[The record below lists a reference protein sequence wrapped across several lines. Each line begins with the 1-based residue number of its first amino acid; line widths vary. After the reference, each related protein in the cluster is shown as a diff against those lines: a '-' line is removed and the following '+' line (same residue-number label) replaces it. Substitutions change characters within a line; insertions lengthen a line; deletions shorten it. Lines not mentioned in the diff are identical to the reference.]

1 MTLIMSKRRTIA
13 KLLLML
19 VVCVFGVSVVGATLR
34 RRPAIEPPRDV
45 DSPYSADGFRTT
57 LATVNSK
64 LAKTIAA
71 AGLETAPPADSLAIA
86 KRATLAMVGSGMSF
100 EEIRALQLIPESD
113 RVRWWTSRML
123 EDRRW
128 SDYFAQRLSRAYVGS
143 ANGPFLLFRRRKFNA
158 WIAEQL
164 ANDKVGYN
172 QLAHSMI
179 SAEGL
184 WTDTPQVNFVTA
196 TMDEANNG
204 RGDPIRLAGRT
215 SRAFL
220 AQRMDCLQCHN
231 DFLDKLNFGTEED
244 PVLGEQKHFHSLAAF
259 YAGTAAKSPFRGIAE
274 DNEKYRF
281 EFLGES
287 KTREVTPSV
296 PFRADLLPADGKPRK
311 RLADWVTHPENR
323 AFSRAAVNRIWAL
336 MFSRPLVEPVDDIPI
351 NAAVP
356 EVLDVLADDFVAHGY
371 SIKRL
376 IRLIV
381 ESDAFRRDSRADFE
395 VTEAHEDCWAVFPI
409 SQLRPE
415 QVAGRLFQA
424 CSLTALD
431 STSSIFTQLKV
442 FGDTQ
447 DFLRRFGDK
456 GEDNFETDSVTI
468 PQRLIMMNGN
478 LVTERTKVDLVANA
492 ATRIAAMVRGDSDAV
507 EAIFLTVMNR
517 TPSPEE
523 SRTFT
528 EYLCEKRGDARS
540 QAVSDIYWALLNST
554 EFSWNH

>member
-1 MTLIMSKRRTIA
+1 MPKRRTVA
-13 KLLLML
+13 KSLLVIGACL
-19 VVCVFGVSVVGATLR
+19 VGDSVVGATLR

-45 DSPYSADGFRTT
+45 DSPYVSDDFQTT
-57 LATVNSK
+57 LATVNSN
-64 LAKTIAA
+64 LAKVVEA
-71 AGLETAPPADSLAIA
+71 AGVETAPPADSLAVA
-86 KRATLAMVGSGMSF
+86 KRATLAMVGSGMSY
-100 EEIRALQLIPESD
+100 EEIRALQLIPESE

-158 WIAEQL
+158 WIAEHL
-164 ANDKVGYN
+164 AKDTGYN

-196 TMDEANNG
+196 TMDEANND

-231 DFLDKLNFGTEED
+231 DFLDKLNFGTKEE
-244 PVLGEQKHFHSLAAF
+244 PVLGEQEHFHSIAAF
-259 YAGTAAKSPFRGIAE
+259 YAGTEAKNKFKGIAE
-274 DNEKYRF
+274 DYEKYRF

-287 KTREVTPSV
+287 EARDVTPSV
-296 PFRADLLPADGKPRK
+296 PFRADLLPGDGKPRK

-323 AFSRAAVNRIWAL
+323 AFSRAAVNRVWAL

-351 NAAVP
+351 GTVVP

-376 IRLIV
+376 IRQIV
-381 ESDAFRRDSRADFE
+381 ESDAFRRESRADFE
-395 VTEAHEDCWAVFPI
+395 VTEAHENCWAVFPI

-415 QVAGRLFQA
+415 QVAGRLLQA

-447 DFLRRFGDK
+447 DFLKRFGDK

-478 LVTERTKVDLVANA
+478 LVAERTKVDLVGNA
-492 ATRIAAMVRGDSDAV
+492 ATRIAAMVRVDSQAV
-507 EAIFLTVMNR
+507 EATFLAVVNR
-517 TPSPEE
+517 TPTCEE
-523 SRTFT
+523 YRTFID
-528 EYLCEKRGDARS
+528 YLRHKQGNERA

>member
-1 MTLIMSKRRTIA
+1 MSKRRTIA
-13 KLLLML
+13 KSLLMIGA
-19 VVCVFGVSVVGATLR
+19 CVFGVSVVGATLR

-45 DSPYSADGFRTT
+45 DSPYMSDGFQTT

-64 LAKTIAA
+64 LAKTVAE
-71 AGLETAPPADSLAIA
+71 AGLKTALPADSLTIA
-86 KRATLAMVGSGMSF
+86 KRASLAMIGSGMSY
-100 EEIRALQLIPESD
+100 EEIRALQMIPESE
-113 RVRWWTSRML
+113 RVHWWTSRML
-123 EDRRW
+123 SDRRW
-128 SDYFAQRLSRAYVGS
+128 TDYFAQRLSRAYVGT
-143 ANGPFLLFRRRKFNA
+143 ANGPFLLFRRRKFNS

-164 ANDKVGYN
+164 AKDTGYN
-172 QLAHSMI
+172 QIAHSMI

-204 RGDPIRLAGRT
+204 RGDPVRLAGRT
-215 SRAFL
+215 SRVFL

-231 DFLDKLNFGTEED
+231 DFLDKLNFGTEKD
-244 PVLGEQKHFHSLAAF
+244 PINGEQEHFHSLAAF
-259 YAGTAAKSPFRGIAE
+259 YAGAAAKNPFRGIAE

-281 EFLGES
+281 QFLHES
-287 KTREVTPSV
+287 EARDVTATV

-323 AFSRAAVNRIWAL
+323 AFARAAVNRIWAL
-336 MFSRPLVEPVDDIPI
+336 MCSRPLVEPVDDIPI
-351 NAAVP
+351 DAKVP

-371 SIKRL
+371 SLKRL
-376 IRLIV
+376 IRLII
-381 ESDAFRRDSRADFE
+381 ESDAFKRDSRADFE
-395 VTEAHEDCWAVFPI
+395 VTEAHEKCWAVFPI

-424 CSLTALD
+424 CTLTALD
-431 STSSIFTQLKV
+431 STSSIFSQLKV

-447 DFLRRFGDK
+447 DFLQRFGDK
-456 GEDNFETDSVTI
+456 GEDDFEANSVTI

-478 LVTERTKVDLVANA
+478 LVTERTKSDLVANA
-492 ATRIAAMVRGDSDAV
+492 ATRIADMVRDEADAV

-517 TPSPEE
+517 IPSPEE

-528 EYLCEKRGDARS
+528 QFLVENRNNKRD
-540 QAVSDIYWALLNST
+540 AVSDIYWALLNST

>member
-1 MTLIMSKRRTIA
+1 MSKRRTIA
-13 KLLLML
+13 KSLLMIG
-19 VVCVFGVSVVGATLR
+19 VCVFGVSVVGATLR
-34 RRPAIEPPRDV
+34 RRPAIEPQRDV
-45 DSPYSADGFRTT
+45 DLPYSSGGFQTT

-64 LAKTIAA
+64 LAKTIAD
-71 AGLETAPPADSLAIA
+71 AGLESAPPADSLAIA
-86 KRATLAMVGSGMSF
+86 KRATLAMIGSGMSY
-100 EEIRALQLIPESD
+100 EEIRALQMIPEPD
-113 RVRWWTSRML
+113 RVHWWTSRML
-123 EDRRW
+123 NDRRW

-158 WIAEQL
+158 WISEQL
-164 ANDKVGYN
+164 TKDAGYN

-231 DFLDKLNFGTEED
+231 DFLDKLNFGTPEE
-244 PVLGEQKHFHSLAAF
+244 PVLGEQEHFHSLAAF
-259 YAGTAAKSPFRGIAE
+259 YAGTAAENPFNGIAE
-274 DNEKYRF
+274 DNKKYRF
-281 EFLGES
+281 QFLNGSEP
-287 KTREVTPSV
+287 RDVTATV

-323 AFSRAAVNRIWAL
+323 AFSRAAVNRVWAL

-351 NAAVP
+351 DAEVP
-356 EVLDVLADDFVAHGY
+356 EVLDVLADDFLAHGY

-381 ESDAFRRDSRADFE
+381 ESDAFSRDSRAEFD
-395 VTEAHEDCWAVFPI
+395 VTEAHENCWAVFPI

-424 CSLTALD
+424 CSLTTLD

-442 FGDTQ
+442 FGETQ
-447 DFLRRFGDK
+447 DFLQRFGDK
-456 GEDNFETDSVTI
+456 GEDDFETDSVTI
-468 PQRLIMMNGN
+468 TQRLIMMNGN
-478 LVTERTKVDLVANA
+478 LVTERTKVDLLANA
-492 ATRIAAMVRGDSDAV
+492 ATRIADMVRGESDAV
-507 EAIFLTVMNR
+507 QAICLTVMNR
-517 TPSPEE
+517 SPSPEE
-523 SRTFT
+523 SQTFT
-528 EYLCEKRGDARS
+528 QYLCDKRSNKRE
-540 QAVSDIYWALLNST
+540 AVSDIYWALLNST

>member
-1 MTLIMSKRRTIA
+1 MSKRRTIA
-13 KLLLML
+13 KSVLML
-19 VVCVFGVSVVGATLR
+19 GVFAFGFSVLGATLR
-34 RRPAIEPPRDV
+34 KRPAIEPPRDV
-45 DSPYSADGFRTT
+45 YSPYTADGFQTT

-64 LAKTIAA
+64 LAKTVAA
-71 AGLETAPPADSLAIA
+71 AGLEASPPADSMTIA
-86 KRATLAMVGSGMSF
+86 KRATLAMVGSGMSY

-113 RVRWWTSRML
+113 RVRWWTSKML
-123 EDRRW
+123 EDARW
-128 SDYFAQRLSRAYVGS
+128 SDYFAQRLSRAYVGT
-143 ANGPFLLFRRRKFNA
+143 ANGPFLLFRRRKFND

-164 ANDKVGYN
+164 AKDTGYN
-172 QLAHSMI
+172 HLAHSMI
-179 SAEGL
+179 SADGL

-196 TMDEANNG
+196 TMDEADNG

-220 AQRMDCLQCHN
+220 AQRMDCLQCHD
-231 DFLDKLNFGTEED
+231 DFLDKLNFGTED
-244 PVLGEQKHFHSLAAF
+244 SPVLGEQEHFHSMAAF
-259 YAGTAAKSPFRGIAE
+259 YAGTAAKNPFKGIAE
-274 DNEKYRF
+274 DNAEYRF
-281 EFLGES
+281 EFLGDTES
-287 KTREVTPSV
+287 REVTPTV
-296 PFRADLLPADGKPRK
+296 PFRADLLPKEGKPRQ
-311 RLADWVTHPENR
+311 RLADWVTHRENR

-351 NAAVP
+351 DSPVP
-356 EVLDVLADDFVAHGY
+356 EVLDVLADDFVSHGY

-381 ESDAFRRDSRADFE
+381 ESDAFQRDSRADFE
-395 VTEAHEDCWAVFPI
+395 VQECHEDCWAVFPI

-447 DFLRRFGDK
+447 DFLQRFGDR
-456 GEDNFETDSVTI
+456 GEDDFETDSVTI

-478 LVTERTKVDLVANA
+478 LVAERTKVDLVANA
-492 ATRIAAMVRGDSDAV
+492 ATRIASMVRGDTEAV
-507 EAIFLTVMNR
+507 DAIFLAVMNR
-517 TPSPEE
+517 MPSPEE

-528 EYLCEKRGDARS
+528 EYICEKYGNARA

>member
-1 MTLIMSKRRTIA
+1 MSKRRTVA
-13 KLLLML
+13 KSLLVL
-19 VVCVFGVSVVGATLR
+19 VAGLVGVSVVGATLR

-45 DSPYSADGFRTT
+45 DSPYVAADFQTT
-57 LATVNSK
+57 LATVNSNF
-64 LAKTIAA
+64 AKVIEA
-71 AGLETAPPADSLAIA
+71 AGVETAPPADSLAIA

-100 EEIRALQLIPESD
+100 EEIRALQLIPESE

-158 WIAEQL
+158 WIAEHL
-164 ANDKVGYN
+164 ARDTGYN

-196 TMDEANNG
+196 TMDETNNG

-215 SRAFL
+215 SRVFL

-231 DFLDKLNFGTEED
+231 DFLDKLNFGTQEE
-244 PVLGEQKHFHSLAAF
+244 PVLGEQEHFHSIAAF
-259 YAGTAAKSPFRGIAE
+259 YAGTSAKYPFKGIAE

-287 KTREVTPSV
+287 EAREVTPSV
-296 PFRADLLPADGKPRK
+296 PFRADLLPGDGKPRK

-323 AFSRAAVNRIWAL
+323 AFSRAAVNRVWAL

-351 NAAVP
+351 DAVVP
-356 EVLDVLADDFVAHGY
+356 EVLDVLAADFVAHGY

-381 ESDAFRRDSRADFE
+381 ESDAFKRESRADFE
-395 VTEAHEDCWAVFPI
+395 VTEAHENCWAVFPI

-415 QVAGRLFQA
+415 QVAGRLLQA

-447 DFLRRFGDK
+447 DFLKRFGDK

-478 LVTERTKVDLVANA
+478 LVAERTKVDLVANA
-492 ATRIAAMVRGDSDAV
+492 ATRIAGMVRGDSEAV
-507 EAIFLTVMNR
+507 EATFLAVVNR
-517 TPSPEE
+517 TPSCEE
-523 SRTFT
+523 YRTFIDF
-528 EYLCEKRGDARS
+528 LRHKRGNARA

>member
-1 MTLIMSKRRTIA
+1 MSKRRTVA
-13 KLLLML
+13 KSLLVL
-19 VVCVFGVSVVGATLR
+19 VACLVGISVVGATLR

-45 DSPYSADGFRTT
+45 DSPYVSDDFQTT
-57 LATVNSK
+57 LATVNSN
-64 LAKTIAA
+64 LAKVIEAT
-71 AGLETAPPADSLAIA
+71 GVETAPPADSLAIA

-100 EEIRALQLIPESD
+100 EEIRALQLIPESE
-113 RVRWWTSRML
+113 RVRWWTSRLL

-158 WIAEQL
+158 WIAEHL
-164 ANDKVGYN
+164 AKDTGYN

-184 WTDTPQVNFVTA
+184 WTDTPQVNFITA

-215 SRAFL
+215 SRVFL

-231 DFLDKLNFGTEED
+231 DFLDKLNFGTQEE
-244 PVLGEQKHFHSLAAF
+244 PVLGEQEHFHSIAAF
-259 YAGTAAKSPFRGIAE
+259 YAGTSAKYPFKGIAE
-274 DNEKYRF
+274 DDEKYRF

-287 KTREVTPSV
+287 EAREVTPSV
-296 PFRADLLPADGKPRK
+296 PFRADLLPGDGKPRK

-323 AFSRAAVNRIWAL
+323 AFSRAAVNRVWAL
-336 MFSRPLVEPVDDIPI
+336 MLSRPLVEPVDDIPI
-351 NAAVP
+351 DATVP
-356 EVLDVLADDFVAHGY
+356 DVLDVLADDFVAHGY

-381 ESDAFRRDSRADFE
+381 ESDAFRRDSRADFD
-395 VTEAHEDCWAVFPI
+395 VTEAHENCWAVFPI

-431 STSSIFTQLKV
+431 SNSSIFTQLKV

-447 DFLRRFGDK
+447 DFLQRFGDK
-456 GEDNFETDSVTI
+456 GEDDFEADSVTI
-468 PQRLIMMNGN
+468 TQRLIMMNGN
-478 LVTERTKVDLVANA
+478 LVAERTKVDLVANA
-492 ATRIAAMVRGDSDAV
+492 ATRIASMVRGESDAV
-507 EAIFLTVMNR
+507 EAIFVTVMNR
-517 TPSPEE
+517 TPSLEE

-528 EYLCEKRGDARS
+528 EYLCDKRGNTRA

>member
-1 MTLIMSKRRTIA
+1 MSKRRTIA
-13 KLLLML
+13 KSLLML
-19 VVCVFGVSVVGATLR
+19 GVCVFGASVVGATLR

-45 DSPYSADGFRTT
+45 YSPYVADGFQIT

-64 LAKTIAA
+64 LAKAVA
-71 AGLETAPPADSLAIA
+71 DAGLETAPPADSLAIA
-86 KRATLAMVGSGMSF
+86 KRATLAMIGSGLSY
-100 EEIRALQLIPESD
+100 EEIRALQLIPEAE
-113 RVRWWTSRML
+113 RVRWWTSRLL
-123 EDRRW
+123 EDQRW
-128 SDYFAQRLSRAYVGS
+128 SDYFAQRLSRAYVGT

-158 WIAEQL
+158 WISEQL
-164 ANDKVGYN
+164 ASDKGYN

-196 TMDEANNG
+196 TMDESNNN
-204 RGDPIRLAGRT
+204 RGDPVRLAGRT

-231 DFLDKLNFGTEED
+231 DFLDKLNFGTVDE
-244 PVLGEQKHFHSLAAF
+244 PVFGEQEHFHSMAAF
-259 YAGTAAKSPFRGIAE
+259 YAGTDAKNPFKGIVE
-274 DNEKYRF
+274 DFAKYRF
-281 EFLGES
+281 QFLDES
-287 KTREVTPSV
+287 EACDVVATV

-351 NAAVP
+351 DAVVP

-371 SIKRL
+371 SVKRL

-381 ESDAFRRDSRADFE
+381 ESDAFKRDSRADFE
-395 VTEAHEDCWAVFPI
+395 VMECHENCWAVFPI

-447 DFLRRFGDK
+447 DFLKRFGDK
-456 GEDNFETDSVTI
+456 GDDDFEADSVTI
-468 PQRLIMMNGN
+468 SQRLIMMNGN
-478 LVTERTKVDLVANA
+478 LVTERTKIDLVVNA
-492 ATRIAAMVRGDSDAV
+492 ATRIAAMVSSDSKAV

-523 SRTFT
+523 SQTFT
-528 EYLCEKRGDARS
+528 DYLCEKRGDTRS
-540 QAVSDIYWALLNST
+540 QAVGDIYWALLNST

>member
-1 MTLIMSKRRTIA
+1 MPKRRTVA
-13 KLLLML
+13 KSLLVIGACL
-19 VVCVFGVSVVGATLR
+19 VGVSVVGATLR

-45 DSPYSADGFRTT
+45 DSPYVSDDFQTT
-57 LATVNSK
+57 LATVNSN
-64 LAKTIAA
+64 LAKVVEA
-71 AGLETAPPADSLAIA
+71 AGVETAPPADSLAVA
-86 KRATLAMVGSGMSF
+86 KRATLAMVGSGMSY
-100 EEIRALQLIPESD
+100 EEIRALQLIPESE

-158 WIAEQL
+158 WIAEHL
-164 ANDKVGYN
+164 AKDTGYD

-196 TMDEANNG
+196 TMDEANND

-231 DFLDKLNFGTEED
+231 DFLDKLNFGTKEE
-244 PVLGEQKHFHSLAAF
+244 PVLGEQEHFHSIAAF
-259 YAGTAAKSPFRGIAE
+259 YAGTEAKNKFKGIAE
-274 DNEKYRF
+274 DYEKYRF

-287 KTREVTPSV
+287 EARDVTPSV
-296 PFRADLLPADGKPRK
+296 PFRADLLPGDGKPRK

-323 AFSRAAVNRIWAL
+323 AFSRAAVNRVWAL

-351 NAAVP
+351 GTVVP

-376 IRLIV
+376 IRQIV
-381 ESDAFRRDSRADFE
+381 ESDAFRRESRADFE
-395 VTEAHEDCWAVFPI
+395 VTEAHENCWAVFPI

-415 QVAGRLFQA
+415 QVAGRLLQA

-447 DFLRRFGDK
+447 DFLKRFGDK

-478 LVTERTKVDLVANA
+478 LVAERTKVDLVGNA
-492 ATRIAAMVRGDSDAV
+492 ATRIAAMVRVDSQAV
-507 EAIFLTVMNR
+507 EATFLAVVNR
-517 TPSPEE
+517 TPTCEE
-523 SRTFT
+523 YRTFID
-528 EYLCEKRGDARS
+528 YLRHKQGNERA

>member
-1 MTLIMSKRRTIA
+1 MSKRRTIA
-13 KLLLML
+13 KSLLML
-19 VVCVFGVSVVGATLR
+19 GVCVFGVSVVGATLR
-34 RRPAIEPPRDV
+34 QRPAIEPPRDV
-45 DSPYSADGFRTT
+45 ESPYRSDGFQST

-64 LAKTIAA
+64 LAKMVAD
-71 AGLETAPPADSLAIA
+71 AGLESAPPADALSIA
-86 KRATLAMVGSGMSF
+86 KRTTLAMIGSGMSY
-100 EEIRALQLIPESD
+100 EEIRALQLVPESE
-113 RVRWWTSRML
+113 RVHWWTSRML
-123 EDRRW
+123 SDQRW

-158 WIAEQL
+158 WISQQL
-164 ANDKVGYN
+164 AADKGYN
-172 QLAHSMI
+172 KLAHSMI

-231 DFLDKLNFGTEED
+231 DFLDKLNFGTDEE
-244 PVLGEQKHFHSLAAF
+244 PIPGEQQHFHSLAAF
-259 YAGTAAKSPFRGIAE
+259 YAGTAAKNPFMGIAE
-274 DNEKYRF
+274 DSKKYEFQFLNES
-281 EFLGES
+281 EA
-287 KTREVTPSV
+287 REVTATV
-296 PFRADLLPADGKPRK
+296 PFQADLLPADGKPRK

-323 AFSRAAVNRIWAL
+323 AFARAAVNRFWAL

-351 NAAVP
+351 DAEVP

-371 SIKRL
+371 SVKRL

-395 VTEAHEDCWAVFPI
+395 VTEAHEKCWAVFPI

-424 CSLTALD
+424 CSLTAID
-431 STSSIFTQLKV
+431 SKSSIFTQLKV

-447 DFLRRFGDK
+447 DFLQRFGDK
-456 GEDNFETDSVTI
+456 GEDDFDADSVTI

-478 LVTERTKVDLVANA
+478 LVTERTKVDLIANA
-492 ATRIAAMVRGDSDAV
+492 ATRIADMVRDESDTV
-507 EAIFLTVMNR
+507 EAIFLAVMNR
-517 TPSPEE
+517 PPSLDE
-523 SRTFT
+523 SKTFT
-528 EYLCEKRGDARS
+528 QYLVDKRSNKRE
-540 QAVSDIYWALLNST
+540 AVSDIYWALLNST

>member
-1 MTLIMSKRRTIA
+1 MPKRRTVA
-13 KLLLML
+13 KSLLVIGACL
-19 VVCVFGVSVVGATLR
+19 VGVSVVGATLR

-45 DSPYSADGFRTT
+45 DSPYVSDDFQTT
-57 LATVNSK
+57 LATVNSN
-64 LAKTIAA
+64 LAKVVEA
-71 AGLETAPPADSLAIA
+71 AGVETAPPADSLAVA
-86 KRATLAMVGSGMSF
+86 KRATLAMVGSGMSY
-100 EEIRALQLIPESD
+100 EEIRALQLIPESE

-158 WIAEQL
+158 WIAEHL
-164 ANDKVGYN
+164 AKDTGYN

-196 TMDEANNG
+196 TMDEANND

-231 DFLDKLNFGTEED
+231 DFLDKLNFGTKEE
-244 PVLGEQKHFHSLAAF
+244 PVLGEQEHFHSIAAF
-259 YAGTAAKSPFRGIAE
+259 YAGTEAKNKFKGIAE
-274 DNEKYRF
+274 DYEKYRF

-287 KTREVTPSV
+287 EARDVTPSV
-296 PFRADLLPADGKPRK
+296 PFRADLLPGDGKPRK

-323 AFSRAAVNRIWAL
+323 AFSRAAVNRVWAL

-351 NAAVP
+351 GTVVP

-376 IRLIV
+376 IRQIV
-381 ESDAFRRDSRADFE
+381 ESDAFRRESRADFE
-395 VTEAHEDCWAVFPI
+395 VTEAHENCWAVFPI

-415 QVAGRLFQA
+415 QVAGRLLQA

-447 DFLRRFGDK
+447 DFLKRFGDK

-478 LVTERTKVDLVANA
+478 LVAERTKVDLVGNA
-492 ATRIAAMVRGDSDAV
+492 ATRIAAMVRGDSEAV
-507 EAIFLTVMNR
+507 EATFLAVVNR
-517 TPSPEE
+517 TPSCEE
-523 SRTFT
+523 YRTFID
-528 EYLCEKRGDARS
+528 YLRHKQGNERA
-540 QAVSDIYWALLNST
+540 QAVSDTYWALLNST

>member
-1 MTLIMSKRRTIA
+1 MPKRRTVA
-13 KLLLML
+13 KSLLVIGACL
-19 VVCVFGVSVVGATLR
+19 VGVSVVGATLR

-45 DSPYSADGFRTT
+45 DSPYVSDDFQTT
-57 LATVNSK
+57 LATVNSN
-64 LAKTIAA
+64 LAKVVEA
-71 AGLETAPPADSLAIA
+71 AGVETAPPADSLAVA
-86 KRATLAMVGSGMSF
+86 KRATLAMVGSGMSY
-100 EEIRALQLIPESD
+100 EEIRALQLIPESE

-143 ANGPFLLFRRRKFNA
+143 ASGPFLLFRRRKFNA
-158 WIAEQL
+158 WIAEHL
-164 ANDKVGYN
+164 AKDTGYD

-196 TMDEANNG
+196 TMDEANND

-231 DFLDKLNFGTEED
+231 DFLDKLNFGTKEE
-244 PVLGEQKHFHSLAAF
+244 PVLGEQEHFHSIAAF
-259 YAGTAAKSPFRGIAE
+259 YAGTEAKNKFKGIAE
-274 DNEKYRF
+274 DYEKYRF

-287 KTREVTPSV
+287 EARDVTPSV
-296 PFRADLLPADGKPRK
+296 PFRADLLPGDGKPRK

-323 AFSRAAVNRIWAL
+323 AFSRAAVNRVWAL

-351 NAAVP
+351 DAAVP

-371 SIKRL
+371 SIQRL

-381 ESDAFRRDSRADFE
+381 ESDAFRRESRADFE
-395 VTEAHEDCWAVFPI
+395 VTEAHENCWAVFPI

-415 QVAGRLFQA
+415 QVAGRLLQA

-447 DFLRRFGDK
+447 DFLKRFGDK

-478 LVTERTKVDLVANA
+478 LVAERTKVDLVGNA
-492 ATRIAAMVRGDSDAV
+492 ATRIAGMVRGDSKAV
-507 EAIFLTVMNR
+507 EATFLAVVNR
-517 TPSPEE
+517 TPSCEE
-523 SRTFT
+523 YRTFID
-528 EYLCEKRGDARS
+528 YLRHKQGNARA

>member
-1 MTLIMSKRRTIA
+1 
-13 KLLLML
+13 
-19 VVCVFGVSVVGATLR
+19 
-34 RRPAIEPPRDV
+34 
-45 DSPYSADGFRTT
+45 
-57 LATVNSK
+57 
-64 LAKTIAA
+64 
-71 AGLETAPPADSLAIA
+71 
-86 KRATLAMVGSGMSF
+86 
-100 EEIRALQLIPESD
+100 
-113 RVRWWTSRML
+113 
-123 EDRRW
+123 
-128 SDYFAQRLSRAYVGS
+128 
-143 ANGPFLLFRRRKFNA
+143 LFRRRKFNA
-158 WIAEQL
+158 WIAEHL
-164 ANDKVGYN
+164 AKDTGYN

-196 TMDEANNG
+196 TMDEGDNG

-231 DFLDKLNFGTEED
+231 DFLDKLNFGTKEE
-244 PVLGEQKHFHSLAAF
+244 PVPGVQEHFHSIAAF
-259 YAGTAAKSPFRGIAE
+259 YAGTAAPAKNPFKGIAE
-274 DNEKYRF
+274 DHEKYRF

-287 KTREVTPSV
+287 EAREVTPSV
-296 PFRADLLPADGKPRK
+296 PFRADLLPVDGKPRK
-311 RLADWVTHPENR
+311 RLAEWVTHPENR
-323 AFSRAAVNRIWAL
+323 AFSRAAVNRVWAL

-351 NAAVP
+351 DAVVP

-381 ESDAFRRDSRADFE
+381 ESDAFRRESRADFE
-395 VTEAHEDCWAVFPI
+395 VTEAHENCWAVFPI

-415 QVAGRLFQA
+415 QVAGRLLQA

-447 DFLRRFGDK
+447 DFLKRFGDK

-478 LVTERTKVDLVANA
+478 LVAERTKVDLVGNA
-492 ATRIAAMVRGDSDAV
+492 ATRVAGMVRGDSEAV
-507 EAIFLTVMNR
+507 AATFLAVVNR
-517 TPSPEE
+517 TPSSDE

-528 EYLCEKRGDARS
+528 DYLRDKRGNARA

>member
-1 MTLIMSKRRTIA
+1 MPKRRTVA
-13 KLLLML
+13 KSLLVIGACL
-19 VVCVFGVSVVGATLR
+19 VGVSVVGATLR
-34 RRPAIEPPRDV
+34 RRPAIEPPQDV
-45 DSPYSADGFRTT
+45 DSPYVSDDFQTT
-57 LATVNSK
+57 LATVNSN
-64 LAKTIAA
+64 LAKVVEA
-71 AGLETAPPADSLAIA
+71 AGVETAPPADSLAVA
-86 KRATLAMVGSGMSF
+86 KRATLAMVGSGMSY
-100 EEIRALQLIPESD
+100 EEIRALQLIPESE

-158 WIAEQL
+158 WIAEHL
-164 ANDKVGYN
+164 AKDTGYN

-196 TMDEANNG
+196 TMDEANND

-231 DFLDKLNFGTEED
+231 DFLDKLNFGTKEE
-244 PVLGEQKHFHSLAAF
+244 PVLGEQEHFHSIAAF
-259 YAGTAAKSPFRGIAE
+259 YAGTEAKNKFKGIAE
-274 DNEKYRF
+274 DYEKYRF

-287 KTREVTPSV
+287 EARDVTPSV
-296 PFRADLLPADGKPRK
+296 PFRADLLPGDGKPRK

-323 AFSRAAVNRIWAL
+323 AFSRAAVNRVWAL

-351 NAAVP
+351 GTVVP

-376 IRLIV
+376 IRQIV
-381 ESDAFRRDSRADFE
+381 ESDAFRRESRADFE
-395 VTEAHEDCWAVFPI
+395 VTEAHENCWAVFPI

-415 QVAGRLFQA
+415 QVAGRLLQA

-447 DFLRRFGDK
+447 DFLKRFGDK

-478 LVTERTKVDLVANA
+478 LVAERTKVDLVGNA
-492 ATRIAAMVRGDSDAV
+492 ATRIAAMVRVDSQAV
-507 EAIFLTVMNR
+507 EATFLAVVNR
-517 TPSPEE
+517 TPTCEE
-523 SRTFT
+523 YRTFID
-528 EYLCEKRGDARS
+528 YLRHKQGNERA

>member
-1 MTLIMSKRRTIA
+1 MSKRRTIA
-13 KLLLML
+13 KTLLMFG
-19 VVCVFGVSVVGATLR
+19 VCVFGVSVVGATLR
-34 RRPAIEPPRDV
+34 RRPAIEPPRDIE
-45 DSPYSADGFRTT
+45 SPYFSDDFQTT

-64 LAKTIAA
+64 LAKTIENFS
-71 AGLETAPPADSLAIA
+71 LETAPPADSLTIA
-86 KRATLAMVGSGMSF
+86 KRATLAMIGSGMSY
-100 EEIRALQLIPESD
+100 EEIRALQLIPDSE
-113 RVRWWTSRML
+113 RVHWWTSRML
-123 EDRRW
+123 QDKRW
-128 SDYFAQRLSRAYVGS
+128 SDYFSQRLSRAYVGS

-164 ANDKVGYN
+164 AADKGYN
-172 QLAHSMI
+172 QIARSMI

-231 DFLDKLNFGTEED
+231 DFLDKLNFGTEDE
-244 PVLGEQKHFHSLAAF
+244 PVLGEQMHFHSLAAF
-259 YAGTAAKSPFRGIAE
+259 YAGTALKNPFKGIAE
-274 DNEKYRF
+274 DEKNYQF
-281 EFLGES
+281 QFLHES
-287 KTREVTPSV
+287 EAREVKPTV
-296 PFRADLLPADGKPRK
+296 PFRADLLPADGKPRE
-311 RLADWVTHPENR
+311 RLAQWVTNPANR
-323 AFSRAAVNRIWAL
+323 AFSRAAVNRVWAL

-351 NAAVP
+351 DATVP
-356 EVLDVLADDFVAHGY
+356 EVLDVLADDFVAHGFK
-371 SIKRL
+371 IKRL

-381 ESDAFRRDSRADFE
+381 ESDAFKRDSRADFE
-395 VTEAHEDCWAVFPI
+395 VTEAHEKCWAVFPI

-447 DFLRRFGDK
+447 DFLQRFGDK
-456 GEDNFETDSVTI
+456 GEDDFEANSVTI

-478 LVTERTKVDLVANA
+478 LVIERTKSDLVANA
-492 ATRIAAMVRGDSDAV
+492 ATRIADMVRDDSDSV

-517 TPSPEE
+517 SPSPHE
-523 SRTFT
+523 SQTFT
-528 EYLCEKRGDARS
+528 QYLTDKKSNRRE
-540 QAVSDIYWALLNST
+540 AVGDIYWALLNST

>member
-1 MTLIMSKRRTIA
+1 MSKRRTIA
-13 KLLLML
+13 KSLLML
-19 VVCVFGVSVVGATLR
+19 GVCVFGASVVGATLR

-45 DSPYSADGFRTT
+45 YSPYVADGFQIT
-57 LATVNSK
+57 LATINSK
-64 LAKTIAA
+64 LAKSVAA
-71 AGLETAPPADSLAIA
+71 VGLETAPPADSLAIA
-86 KRATLAMVGSGMSF
+86 KRATLAMIGSGMSY
-100 EEIRALQLIPESD
+100 EEIRALQLIPESE
-113 RVRWWTSRML
+113 RVRWWTSRLL
-123 EDRRW
+123 EDQRW
-128 SDYFAQRLSRAYVGS
+128 SDYFAQRLSRAYVGT

-164 ANDKVGYN
+164 ASDSGYN
-172 QLAHSMI
+172 QLVHSMI
-179 SAEGL
+179 SADGL

-204 RGDPIRLAGRT
+204 RGDPVRLAGRT

-220 AQRMDCLQCHN
+220 AQRMDCLQCHD
-231 DFLDKLNFGTEED
+231 DFLEKLNFGTDQE
-244 PVLGEQKHFHSLAAF
+244 PVLGEQEHFHSIAAF
-259 YAGTAAKSPFRGIAE
+259 YAGTAAKNPFKGIAE
-274 DNEKYRF
+274 DDEKYRF

-296 PFRADLLPADGKPRK
+296 PFRADLLPGDGKPRK

-323 AFSRAAVNRIWAL
+323 AFSRAAVNRVWAL
-336 MFSRPLVEPVDDIPI
+336 MLSRPLVEPVDDIPI
-351 NAAVP
+351 DATVP
-356 EVLDVLADDFVAHGY
+356 DVLDVLADDFVAHGY

-395 VTEAHEDCWAVFPI
+395 VTEAHENCWAVFPI

-431 STSSIFTQLKV
+431 SNSSIFTQLKV

-447 DFLRRFGDK
+447 DFLQRFGDK
-456 GEDNFETDSVTI
+456 GEDDFEADSVTI
-468 PQRLIMMNGN
+468 TQRLIMMNGN
-478 LVTERTKVDLVANA
+478 LVAERTKVDLVANA
-492 ATRIAAMVRGDSDAV
+492 ATRIASMVRGESDAV
-507 EAIFLTVMNR
+507 EAIFVTVMNR
-517 TPSPEE
+517 TPSLEE

-528 EYLCEKRGDARS
+528 EYLCDKRGNTRA

>member
-1 MTLIMSKRRTIA
+1 MSKRRTVA
-13 KLLLML
+13 KSLLVL
-19 VVCVFGVSVVGATLR
+19 VACLVGISVVGATLR

-45 DSPYSADGFRTT
+45 DSPYVSDDFQTT
-57 LATVNSK
+57 LATVNSN
-64 LAKTIAA
+64 LAKVIEAT
-71 AGLETAPPADSLAIA
+71 GVETAPPADSLAIA

-100 EEIRALQLIPESD
+100 EEIRALQLIPESE
-113 RVRWWTSRML
+113 RVRWWTSRLL

-158 WIAEQL
+158 WIAEHL
-164 ANDKVGYN
+164 AKDTGYN

-184 WTDTPQVNFVTA
+184 WTDTPQVNFITA

-215 SRAFL
+215 SRVFL

-231 DFLDKLNFGTEED
+231 DFLDKLNFGTQEE
-244 PVLGEQKHFHSLAAF
+244 PVLGEQEHFHSIAAF
-259 YAGTAAKSPFRGIAE
+259 YAGTSAKYPFKGIAE
-274 DNEKYRF
+274 DDEKYRF

-287 KTREVTPSV
+287 EARDVTPSV
-296 PFRADLLPADGKPRK
+296 PFRADLLPGDGKPRK

-323 AFSRAAVNRIWAL
+323 AFSRAAVNRVWAL

-351 NAAVP
+351 DAVVP
-356 EVLDVLADDFVAHGY
+356 EVLDVLAADFVAHGY

-381 ESDAFRRDSRADFE
+381 ESDAFKRESRADFE
-395 VTEAHEDCWAVFPI
+395 VTEAHENCWAVFPI

-415 QVAGRLFQA
+415 QVAGQLFQA

-447 DFLRRFGDK
+447 DFLKRFGDK

-478 LVTERTKVDLVANA
+478 LVAERTKVDLVANA
-492 ATRIAAMVRGDSDAV
+492 ATRIAGMVRGDSEAV
-507 EAIFLTVMNR
+507 EATFLAVVNR
-517 TPSPEE
+517 TPSCEE
-523 SRTFT
+523 YRTFMD
-528 EYLCEKRGDARS
+528 YLRPKQGNARA

>member
-1 MTLIMSKRRTIA
+1 MPKRRTVA
-13 KLLLML
+13 KSLLVIGACL
-19 VVCVFGVSVVGATLR
+19 VGVSVVGATLR

-45 DSPYSADGFRTT
+45 DSPYVSDDFQTT
-57 LATVNSK
+57 LATVNSN
-64 LAKTIAA
+64 LAKVVEA
-71 AGLETAPPADSLAIA
+71 AGVETAPPADSLAVA
-86 KRATLAMVGSGMSF
+86 KRATLAMVGSGMSY
-100 EEIRALQLIPESD
+100 EEIRALQLIPESE

-158 WIAEQL
+158 WIAEHL
-164 ANDKVGYN
+164 AKDTGYN

-196 TMDEANNG
+196 TMDEANND

-231 DFLDKLNFGTEED
+231 DFLDKLNFGTKEE
-244 PVLGEQKHFHSLAAF
+244 PVLGEQEHFHSIAAF
-259 YAGTAAKSPFRGIAE
+259 YAGTEAKNKFKGIAE
-274 DNEKYRF
+274 DYEKYRF

-287 KTREVTPSV
+287 EARDVTPSV
-296 PFRADLLPADGKPRK
+296 PFRADLLPGDGKPRK

-323 AFSRAAVNRIWAL
+323 AFSRAAVNRVWAL

-351 NAAVP
+351 GTVVP

-376 IRLIV
+376 IRQIV
-381 ESDAFRRDSRADFE
+381 ESDAFRRESRADFE
-395 VTEAHEDCWAVFPI
+395 VTEAHENCWAVFPI

-415 QVAGRLFQA
+415 QVAGRLLQA

-447 DFLRRFGDK
+447 DFLKRFGDK

-478 LVTERTKVDLVANA
+478 LVAERTKVDLVGNA
-492 ATRIAAMVRGDSDAV
+492 ATRIAAMVRVDSQAV
-507 EAIFLTVMNR
+507 EATFLAVVNR
-517 TPSPEE
+517 TPTCEE
-523 SRTFT
+523 YRTFID
-528 EYLCEKRGDARS
+528 YLRHKQGNERA

>member
-1 MTLIMSKRRTIA
+1 MFG
-13 KLLLML
+13 
-19 VVCVFGVSVVGATLR
+19 VCVFGVSVVGATLR
-34 RRPAIEPPRDV
+34 RRPAIEPPRDMY
-45 DSPYSADGFRTT
+45 SPYAADGFQAT
-57 LATVNSK
+57 LAIVNSK
-64 LAKTIAA
+64 LAKSISAA
-71 AGLETAPPADSLAIA
+71 NLPTAPEADPLSIA
-86 KRATLAMVGSGMSF
+86 KRATLAMVGSGMAY
-100 EEIRALQLIPESD
+100 EEVRALQLIPESD
-113 RVRWWTSRML
+113 QVRWWTSRLL
-123 EDRRW
+123 EDQRW
-128 SDYFAQRLSRAYVGS
+128 SDYFAQRLSRAYVGT

-164 ANDKVGYN
+164 TKDTGYN
-172 QLAHSMI
+172 QVVHSMI
-179 SAEGL
+179 SSEGL

-196 TMDEANNG
+196 TMDEANDG

-231 DFLDKLNFGTEED
+231 DFLDKLNFGTDEE
-244 PVLGEQKHFHSLAAF
+244 PVLGEQEHFHSLAAF
-259 YAGTAAKSPFRGIAE
+259 YAGTAAKNPFKGIAE

-281 EFLGES
+281 EFLNETES
-287 KTREVTPSV
+287 REVTPTV
-296 PFRADLLPADGKPRK
+296 PFRADLLPSDGKPRK

-351 NAAVP
+351 DAEVP

-381 ESDAFRRDSRADFE
+381 ESDAFKRDSRAAFE
-395 VTEAHEDCWAVFPI
+395 VTEAHEKCWAVFPI

-442 FGDTQ
+442 FGETQ
-447 DFLRRFGDK
+447 DFLQRFGDK
-456 GEDNFETDSVTI
+456 GEDDFEADSVTI
-468 PQRLIMMNGN
+468 TQRLIMMNGN
-478 LVTERTKVDLVANA
+478 LVTERTKSDLVANA
-492 ATRIAAMVRGDSDAV
+492 ATRIADMVREESDAV
-507 EAIFLTVMNR
+507 QAVFLTVMNR
-517 TPSPEE
+517 EPSPEE
-523 SRTFT
+523 LQTFT
-528 EYLCEKRGDARS
+528 HYLVEHRDNKREAI
-540 QAVSDIYWALLNST
+540 SDIYWALLNST